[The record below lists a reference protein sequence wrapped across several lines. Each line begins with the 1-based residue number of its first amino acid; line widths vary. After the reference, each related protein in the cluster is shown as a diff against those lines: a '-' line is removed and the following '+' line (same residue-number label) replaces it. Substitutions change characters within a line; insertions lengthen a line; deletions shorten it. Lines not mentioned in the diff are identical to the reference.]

1 MRYIVIVFMLVLA
14 GCSAIPLASPKE
26 DEIAKQFHPSS
37 DHAVIYVFRDQAFVG
52 SAVAAS
58 LFIDGKLTGGINDHD
73 FRTIEVEPG
82 KHQLSATS
90 NTGVVATLPIEA
102 QAGQLYFVRATG
114 WPRLMSVSSEEG
126 KKQVRKCKLEQ
137 ANRIKFSVTVVCLS
151 KFQLK

>member
-1 MRYIVIVFMLVLA
+1 MLILM

-26 DEIAKQFHPSS
+26 DEIAKQFQPSP
-37 DHAVIYVFRDQAFVG
+37 DHAIIYVFRDQVLAG
-52 SAVAAS
+52 SAIAVT
-58 LFIDGKLTGGINDHD
+58 FFVDGKLTGGINDHD
-73 FRTIEVEPG
+73 FRMIEVEPG

-114 WPRLMSVSSEEG
+114 WPRLMLVSSEEG

-137 ANRIKFSVTVVCLS
+137 AN
-151 KFQLK
+151 